1 MKGVLGILK
10 VMIMMDSIIRTLRD
24 TVLKDWKE

>member
-1 MKGVLGILK
+1 MKAVLKILK
-10 VMIMMDSIIRTLRD
+10 VMIMMDSMIRTLGD

>member
-1 MKGVLGILK
+1 MKAVLKILK
-10 VMIMMDSIIRTLRD
+10 VMIMMDSINRTLGD

>member
-1 MKGVLGILK
+1 MKAVLKILK
-10 VMIMMDSIIRTLRD
+10 VMIMMHSIIRTLRD